1 MPTSGDKHSGDCVFP
16 LPPPPPQKYQRQ
28 KDQIIKDYMAQ
39 TCQPQ
44 KTKMWDS
51 EPSAGKS
58 SEKLVKSREMFQI
71 F

>member
-1 MPTSGDKHSGDCVFP
+1 MEIKILETVSFRYH
-16 LPPPPPQKYQRQ
+16 LPPPQKYQRQ

>member
-16 LPPPPPQKYQRQ
+16 LPSPPPQKYQRQ

-44 KTKMWDS
+44 KTKKG
-51 EPSAGKS
+51 EILNLELGK
-58 SEKLVKSREMFQI
+58 VVRNW
-71 F
+71 